1 MMKKIVNG
9 WKGMILMVLLAAFA
23 AGCGSTSSQLPDGF
37 TEEAVKAQAEADIT
51 LAESEDFEGWKAR
64 FADAF
69 QSGITEDSF
78 QTYLDFLAEKGDFES
93 FDKTAFVGQEKDG
106 NKYAAVI
113 YIVKHTDGNIKYTVG
128 YDEDMNLVQFVA
140 Q

>member
-1 MMKKIVNG
+1 MKKIMNG
-9 WKGMILMVLLAAFA
+9 WKWMILTVLLVAFA
-23 AGCGSTSSQLPDGF
+23 AGCGTSSELPDCF
-37 TEEAVKAQAEADIT
+37 TQEEVKTQAEADIT

-64 FADAF
+64 FADDF